1 MDLSNPAQLKL
12 LKEIGISVSTAG
24 DGKILMTHNPHLV
37 CTMYMYSTCVYLLSK
52 SIDMLVCMS

>member
-37 CTMYMYSTCVYLLSK
+37 CTCTSTCVYLLSK